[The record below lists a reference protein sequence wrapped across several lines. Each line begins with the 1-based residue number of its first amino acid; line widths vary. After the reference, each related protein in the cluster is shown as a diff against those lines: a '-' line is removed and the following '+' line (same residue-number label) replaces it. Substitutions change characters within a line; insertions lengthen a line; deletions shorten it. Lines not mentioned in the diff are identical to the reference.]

1 MKRFALLFVL
11 FALSAGA
18 QAAATQVG
26 RWLVGSGD
34 PGVWYTA
41 TLSVGGSDLISMYCY
56 PSQDTCV
63 WRLALKTSCEKG
75 HSHTLLASTNLS
87 AEPMQLRCL
96 GSSVGPGGVINR
108 YQFENGDL
116 INDRVRKANHVEFSL
131 PRKAG
136 GFDVVRFD
144 LRRSVEAI
152 TMMMKQA
159 VREMDAKHTRPAD
172 VWARTQ

>member
-1 MKRFALLFVL
+1 
-11 FALSAGA
+11 
-18 QAAATQVG
+18 
-26 RWLVGSGD
+26 
-34 PGVWYTA
+34 
-41 TLSVGGSDLISMYCY
+41 
-56 PSQDTCV
+56 
-63 WRLALKTSCEKG
+63 
-75 HSHTLLASTNLS
+75 
-87 AEPMQLRCL
+87 MQLRCL